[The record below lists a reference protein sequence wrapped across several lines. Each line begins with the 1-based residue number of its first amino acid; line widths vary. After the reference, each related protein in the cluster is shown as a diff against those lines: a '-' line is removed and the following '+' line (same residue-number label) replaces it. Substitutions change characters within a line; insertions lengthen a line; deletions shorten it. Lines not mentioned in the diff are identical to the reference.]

1 MHSWSC
7 KCNLIKP
14 HLHFQIHNCNL
25 TENTFMVGFD
35 LFHHRLI
42 RQVGFDL
49 FQQNIIV
56 TNYRRRYLS
65 DEIAFKILEE
75 ISMKILLNFL
85 FLNFKDVVF

>member
-7 KCNLIKP
+7 TCNLIKP

-25 TENTFMVGFD
+25 TENTFM
-35 LFHHRLI
+35 
-42 RQVGFDL
+42 VGFDL

-85 FLNFKDVVF
+85 FLNFKDVF

>member
-1 MHSWSC
+1 M
-7 KCNLIKP
+7 
-14 HLHFQIHNCNL
+14 
-25 TENTFMVGFD
+25 
-35 LFHHRLI
+35 
-42 RQVGFDL
+42 VGFDL

>member
-25 TENTFMVGFD
+25 TENTFM
-35 LFHHRLI
+35 
-42 RQVGFDL
+42 VGFDL

>member
-7 KCNLIKP
+7 TCNLIKP

-25 TENTFMVGFD
+25 TENTFM
-35 LFHHRLI
+35 
-42 RQVGFDL
+42 VGFDL